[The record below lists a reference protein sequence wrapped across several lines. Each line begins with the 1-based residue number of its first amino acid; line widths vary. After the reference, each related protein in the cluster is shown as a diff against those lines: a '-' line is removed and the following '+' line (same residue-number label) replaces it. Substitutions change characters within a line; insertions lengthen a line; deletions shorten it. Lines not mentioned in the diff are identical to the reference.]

1 MCRLKRLQLTK
12 HQLKRIKK
20 NKQILSNKNLLEIG
34 LLLGVHGIKG
44 EVKLKSYTEIP
55 ENIFS
60 YKDFYIE
67 NSNKPII
74 LKFVRKVKQNLI
86 CKIENISTRTDA
98 EKLRGLKLFINRDNL
113 SKLADDEFYQ
123 VDLIGFQVYNLNRES
138 FGSVISF
145 NDFGG
150 GLLVEFKNNKKMFY
164 LPMGSNFLKN
174 INYVEKEVILNLDL
188 NFVKD

>member
-1 MCRLKRLQLTK
+1 M
-12 HQLKRIKK
+12 
-20 NKQILSNKNLLEIG
+20 SNKNFLEIG
-34 LLLGVHGIKG
+34 LFVGVKGIKG
-44 EVKLKSYTEIP
+44 EVKLKSYTEFP
-55 ENIFS
+55 ENLFS
-60 YKDFYIE
+60 YKEFYLD
-67 NSNKPII
+67 NSSKPINLTFI
-74 LKFVRKVKQNLI
+74 RKVKQNLI

-150 GLLVEFKNNKKMFY
+150 GLLVEVKNNNKMFY

-174 INYVEKEVILNLDL
+174 INYEEKEVILNLDL

>member
-1 MCRLKRLQLTK
+1 MK

-34 LLLGVHGIKG
+34 LLVGVHGIKG

-55 ENIFS
+55 ENLFS
-60 YKDFYIE
+60 YKDFYTE
-67 NSNKPII
+67 NSNKPIN

-98 EKLRGLKLFINRDNL
+98 EKLRGLKLFINRDKL

-150 GLLVEFKNNKKMFY
+150 GLLVEVKNNNKMFY

-174 INYVEKEVILNLDL
+174 INYVKKEVILNLDL